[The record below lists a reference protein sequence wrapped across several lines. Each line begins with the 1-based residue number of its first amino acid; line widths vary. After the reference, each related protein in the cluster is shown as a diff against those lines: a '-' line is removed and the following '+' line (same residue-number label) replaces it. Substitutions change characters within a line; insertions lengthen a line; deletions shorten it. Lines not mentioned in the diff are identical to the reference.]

1 MPRVDPE
8 SLAKV
13 EEALKLYTAE
23 VERQVG
29 LTSSTKDTYFGRSL
43 LSGWLSISTTTAGAA
58 PPSKSKQAG
67 RSKPSLSLISEK
79 KLPLTLHLP
88 CATIPPEPGVVGR
101 PDGGGRGQRP

>member
-58 PPSKSKQAG
+58 PPSKVQAG
-67 RSKPSLSLISEK
+67 GTLQAIAVTNLREKASLDAPPTVCHNSSLSRAS
-79 KLPLTLHLP
+79 
-88 CATIPPEPGVVGR
+88 
-101 PDGGGRGQRP
+101 

>member
-43 LSGWLSISTTTAGAA
+43 LSGWLSIKYYYRWRGPTFEVQAGGTLQAIAVTNLGEKASLDA
-58 PPSKSKQAG
+58 PPTVCHNS
-67 RSKPSLSLISEK
+67 P
-79 KLPLTLHLP
+79 
-88 CATIPPEPGVVGR
+88 
-101 PDGGGRGQRP
+101 